1 MLFSQGADII
11 VQHTDSTAP
20 LQVAEEQGKQG
31 FGQASDMIKFAPKAQ
46 LTAIVDHWAPYY
58 VAPRQRR
65 DRRHLEVASHRGT
78 AWRKARSASRP
89 SPTCRTT
96 WPRWPSET
104 AEAIKTGKL
113 HPFTGPITKQDG
125 TVVGE
130 AGKPLPDGDILG
142 MNWYVKGVDDK
153 LPQ

>member
-1 MLFSQGADII
+1 MGW
-11 VQHTDSTAP
+11 H
-20 LQVAEEQGKQG
+20 G
-31 FGQASDMIKFAPKAQ
+31 
-46 LTAIVDHWAPYY
+46 
-58 VAPRQRR
+58 
-65 DRRHLEVASHRGT
+65 RRHGA
-78 AWRKARSASRP
+78 ASRP

-142 MNWYVKGVDDK
+142 MNWYVKGIDDK